1 MNRQRQKL
9 LEILLATVRAMPEAE
24 LREVADFADFLQ
36 AKHGSSRPER
46 GSADGLLRHAG
57 SLRFEPGEMDQIL
70 ADVAEMRHMDLERD
84 A

>member
-1 MNRQRQKL
+1 MNPQRERL
-9 LEILLATVRAMPEAE
+9 LQLLLATARAMPEAQ
-24 LREVADFADFLQ
+24 LREVTDFASSLQ

-57 SLRFEPGEMDQIL
+57 SLHFEPDEMGSIL
-70 ADVAEMRHMDLERD
+70 ADIAEMRHMDLEPD

>member
-1 MNRQRQKL
+1 MNPQKERL
-9 LEILLATVRAMPEAE
+9 LQLLLATARAMPEAQ
-24 LREVADFADFLQ
+24 LREVTDFASFIQ

-57 SLRFEPGEMDQIL
+57 SLRFEPGEMDRIL
-70 ADVAEMRHMDLERD
+70 ADIAEMRHMDLEPD